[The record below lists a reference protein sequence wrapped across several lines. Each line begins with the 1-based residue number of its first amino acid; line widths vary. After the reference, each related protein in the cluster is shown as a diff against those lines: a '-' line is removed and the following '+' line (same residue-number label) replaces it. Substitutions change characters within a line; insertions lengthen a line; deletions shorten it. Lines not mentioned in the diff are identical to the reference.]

1 MIIDLRILIR
11 YNNIIILLFATT
23 VEMLANFYCKLFYYI
38 FISVLKSVIRSQSEF
53 SNSNKEDPQVLI
65 GGRWFSRLDVH
76 DFPWFV
82 YLVNDNVRVTYEYL
96 FYYHRTTSAELYNS
110 RYIEFSG
117 NKSMFH
123 QTCTTLPNYNLIY
136 LQFIQIPIFEFLR

>member
-38 FISVLKSVIRSQSEF
+38 FISVPKSVIRSQSEF

-65 GGRWFSRLDVH
+65 GGR
-76 DFPWFV
+76 
-82 YLVNDNVRVTYEYL
+82 
-96 FYYHRTTSAELYNS
+96 
-110 RYIEFSG
+110 
-117 NKSMFH
+117 
-123 QTCTTLPNYNLIY
+123 
-136 LQFIQIPIFEFLR
+136 